1 MAGTFTARQG
11 YKGRVDLDGDAVQF
25 IGTPTIAGV
34 ERAAIEITALADG
47 FAPFRSFH
55 PGMFGAVS
63 VSGQIAYDSS
73 NDACAEVLAHFPAAS
88 TAELVVRAS
97 QNATGT
103 VLLTGSCRV
112 IKATPTFD
120 KENVALL
127 DVTLQYTGTLTG
139 ALCAGA
145 A

>member
-1 MAGTFTARQG
+1 MGATFTAKQG

-25 IGTPTIAGV
+25 IGTPSIAGI

-47 FAPFRSFH
+47 YAPFRSFH
-55 PGMFGAVS
+55 PGMYGAVT
-63 VSGQIAYDSS
+63 VSGQIAYDAS
-73 NDACAEVLAHFPAAS
+73 NDGCAEVLAHFPAAS

-112 IKATPTFD
+112 IKATPVFD
-120 KENVALL
+120 KEDVSKL
-127 DVTLQYTGTLTG
+127 DILLQYTGTLTG
-139 ALCAGA
+139 ALCASA